1 MSTGLSHWEKRETR
15 ETGLVPAVDSPLLTI
30 AELIAYV
37 RLSQSTIYDRLEQFE
52 VVRLGRR
59 IFVTK
64 VSADAYIAAN
74 TRRPTKPLAPPKRRR
89 RDLVDEVRSR
99 PTPLRSPRPWTISN
113 TVRPARRSSS

>member
-15 ETGLVPAVDSPLLTI
+15 VAPAVNSPLLTI

-37 RLSQSTIYDRLEQFE
+37 RLSQSTIYERLEQFE

-64 VSADAYIAAN
+64 SSADAYIVAN
-74 TRRPTKPLAPPKRRR
+74 TRRPTKPLTPPKRRR
-89 RDLVDEVRSR
+89 RDLVEQ
-99 PTPLRSPRPWTISN
+99 
-113 TVRPARRSSS
+113 VRP